1 MSRATRTMAAL
12 ILILIPT
19 IEYGGLFLL
28 KSLLD
33 PNSRYMA
40 NPLHENFERAG
51 HAHAGVIII
60 LSLVV
65 QILADYATLPALLLW
80 LVRLAMPFAAILISA
95 GFFLS
100 VIGPFASH
108 PFAMVPLI
116 YAGACLLAFA
126 VVLLAIGLLRA
137 PRRSQQ
143 ANP

>member
-1 MSRATRTMAAL
+1 MAAL

-65 QILADYATLPALLLW
+65 QILADCATLPALLLW